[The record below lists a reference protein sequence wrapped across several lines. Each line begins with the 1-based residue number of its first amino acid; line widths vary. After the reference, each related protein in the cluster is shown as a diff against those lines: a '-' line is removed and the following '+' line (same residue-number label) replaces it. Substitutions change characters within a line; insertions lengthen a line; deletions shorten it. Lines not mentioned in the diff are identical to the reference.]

1 MHVVGRIIHFQPIFQ
16 VSQNRSPYVI
26 WLRSIK
32 PAISSTTSPRIT
44 TMDWTYYET
53 NQSCSNESSISPHDY
68 TAYVTIISSSLSMVG
83 SSLIILTFVLW
94 KDIRTVARAIVV
106 FLAIADFFTAAG
118 YLFGAVVSYLNERNH
133 FNQRHYE
140 QLCEAQSFITTAFPI
155 SSFLWTTH
163 LAIYLYVAIV
173 NANPPLAKKL
183 LILFHITGWGIPLVI
198 CLPAVLTKHLG
209 GSNERTSV
217 NWCFI
222 YFNNTYPG
230 SQHELKLRLAEYYSF
245 EFLCGKFWEIAASL
259 IAVFLYIS
267 VKIALRRRTVS
278 HTFTHNLL

>member
-1 MHVVGRIIHFQPIFQ
+1 M
-16 VSQNRSPYVI
+16 SPD
-26 WLRSIK
+26 
-32 PAISSTTSPRIT
+32 IT
-44 TMDWTYYET
+44 AMEWAYEA
-53 NQSCSNESSISPHDY
+53 NQSCRNDSKVSPHDY
-68 TAYVTIISSSLSMVG
+68 TAYITIISSSFSMMG
-83 SSLIILTFVLW
+83 CSLIILTFVLW

-133 FNQRHYE
+133 FEPTGYHR
-140 QLCEAQSFITTAFPI
+140 LCEVQSFITTAFPI

-173 NANPPLAKKL
+173 NANPALAKKL

-198 CLPAVLTKHLG
+198 CLPAVLTNHLG
-209 GSNERTSV
+209 GSSERTSV

-230 SQHELKLRLAEYYSF
+230 SQHELRLRLAEYYSF
-245 EFLCGKFWEIAASL
+245 EFLCGKFWEIAASF

-267 VKIALRRRTVS
+267 VKIVLRKRTVS
-278 HTFTHNLL
+278 FRCIHIFMILVSFKYNYNTCS